1 MTWDMMSGYKHFT
14 FTAEAAVFLINPFDV
29 PDGLNILTVFAHSHD
44 AIGLLE
50 RFRAGETTHKMQF
63 VLHTN
68 ANTHYVF
75 TKLHTSLMVMIQHW
89 FKLSNKHHI
98 RCF

>member
-1 MTWDMMSGYKHFT
+1 MSAFMEVMSGCKDFT
-14 FTAEAAVFLINPFDV
+14 FAAEAAVFLVNPFDV

-50 RFRAGETTHKMQF
+50 CFRAGETTHKMQF
-63 VLHTN
+63 VLYKN

-75 TKLHTSLMVMIQHW
+75 KKLHDYDTALV
-89 FKLSNKHHI
+89 
-98 RCF
+98 